1 MQKILI
7 YSPEITR
14 RIRYVFDFILN
25 EFSGFETEY
34 TTDKEQLKFSETRY
48 INYSKEKISDEIHF
62 PSDDFMFETEISDT
76 VDFDR
81 LNPVGRIFYALSRY
95 EEYLPNQKDRHDRL
109 SGVGRV
115 YQTPFVDALIIE
127 FQKQLKS
134 VYPDMTFKERKFEII
149 LTSDIDQAWKYRHKG
164 FVRTWGGILSDLFKG
179 NFREISKRRAVIWGG
194 KKDPF
199 DCFDYFKSLKGK
211 YDFQMIFFW
220 LLGDYAKFD
229 KNNSPNNGAF
239 RRKIKEVSEWSDF
252 GIHPSYESTKYKI
265 KLKVEI
271 GRLAGILEKPVHRSR
286 QHYIKLNFPETYR
299 NLIECGITDDHT
311 MAYADVTGFR
321 AGTTAS
327 FHWFDL
333 KNDEITKLK
342 IHPFCAMDVSMR
354 NYMKLSAE
362 ESIQELARLKSEIKK
377 VNGQM
382 TLLFHNSNLD
392 EGWEGWK
399 EVLESVFE

>member
-25 EFSGFETEY
+25 EFSGIETEY
-34 TTDKEQLKFSETRY
+34 TTDKEQLKSSEIPS
-48 INYSKEKISDEIHF
+48 INYSKEKIGNEIHF
-62 PSDDFMFETEISDT
+62 PSDDFMFDSEISDA
-76 VDFDR
+76 VIFDR
-81 LNPVGRIFYALSRY
+81 LNPVGMIFYALSRY
-95 EEYLPNQKDRHDRL
+95 EEYLPNPRDRHERL

-115 YQTPFVDALIIE
+115 YRTPFVDVLIIE
-127 FQKQLKS
+127 FQKQLKDAF
-134 VYPDMTFKERKFEII
+134 PDLEFKKRKFEII
-149 LTSDIDQAWKYRHKG
+149 LTSDVDQAWKYKHKG
-164 FVRTWGGILSDLFKG
+164 FVRTCGGLLTDLFKG
-179 NFREISKRRAVIWGG
+179 DFKEISKKRAVIWGG

-199 DCFDYFKSLKGK
+199 DSFDYFKSLKEK

-229 KNNSPNNGAF
+229 KNSSPNNGAF
-239 RRKIKEVSEWSDF
+239 RRKIREVSEWSDF
-252 GIHPSYESTKYKI
+252 GIHPSYESSKYKI

-286 QHYIKLNFPETYR
+286 QHYIKLNLPETYR
-299 NLIECGITDDHT
+299 NLIENKITDDYT

-321 AGTTAS
+321 AGTTTA
-327 FHWFDL
+327 FHWYDL
-333 KNDEITKLK
+333 KKEEITKLK

-362 ESIQELARLKSEIKK
+362 ESIRELARLKSEIKK
-377 VNGQM
+377 VDGQM
-382 TLLFHNSNLD
+382 ILLFHNSNLD

-399 EVLESVFE
+399 EVLESVME